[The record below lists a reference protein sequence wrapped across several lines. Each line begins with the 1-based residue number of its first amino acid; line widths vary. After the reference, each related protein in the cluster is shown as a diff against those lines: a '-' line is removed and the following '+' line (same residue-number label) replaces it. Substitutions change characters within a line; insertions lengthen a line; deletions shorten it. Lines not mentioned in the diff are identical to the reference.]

1 MEKIDEEDVDCFL
14 LKMEQIRELEENRE
28 TDMGK
33 WHRFSQCIIRIPAVF
48 LPVEGTL
55 AADIFWSENRPETMF
70 LTEERTEGITLQEL
84 KEAEFLWKE
93 GEENP
98 LEPVKKML
106 EKLDDRKVC
115 YDMGT
120 EGDEVK
126 VHWLEYKSFAADD
139 RVYNVIFLFRTG
151 EKEILGTFY
160 CPFGEYD
167 RWKAAVWKMMQT
179 IRTADEEWEDMDE
192 RA

>member
-1 MEKIDEEDVDCFL
+1 MEEIKIKRKAHPRGDNGYKNISVRMREEL
-14 LKMEQIRELEENRE
+14 
-28 TDMGK
+28 
-33 WHRFSQCIIRIPAVF
+33 
-48 LPVEGTL
+48 
-55 AADIFWSENRPETMF
+55 
-70 LTEERTEGITLQEL
+70 
-84 KEAEFLWKE
+84 
-93 GEENP
+93 
-98 LEPVKKML
+98 L